1 MSDSENEMV
10 VESENHEDE
19 DDSHDDDEVDSNDNE
34 DDKGQ
39 DDKEAGTSTSATKK
53 EPRQVYLPG
62 HQMEEDESLVF
73 DPSAYHMM
81 HDIDSGLLQC
91 LLDCQL
97 ILSTVY
103 ILVLYRFTVFE
114 F

>member
-1 MSDSENEMV
+1 MSDSDNEMV

-19 DDSHDDDEVDSNDNE
+19 DEDDSHDDEVDSNGDE

-39 DDKEAGTSTSATKK
+39 DGKEPGTSTSAAKK
-53 EPRQVYLPG
+53 EPKQVYLPG

-81 HDIDSGLLQC
+81 HDIDSGSLQC
-91 LLDCQL
+91 LLDFQL
-97 ILSTVY
+97 VLSTVY
-103 ILVLYRFTVFE
+103 YSCTL
-114 F
+114 